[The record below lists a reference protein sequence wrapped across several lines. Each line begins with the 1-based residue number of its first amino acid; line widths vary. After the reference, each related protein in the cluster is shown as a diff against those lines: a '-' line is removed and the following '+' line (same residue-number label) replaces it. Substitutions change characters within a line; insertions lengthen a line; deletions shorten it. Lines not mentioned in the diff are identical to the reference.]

1 MHRCGVSE
9 RVRVAWCCSS
19 LQQGY
24 SMIHLSHPLNCSRPP
39 SSSTR
44 LFSFIFSSFRS
55 GLEIPT
61 SPEHLIG
68 PLGPAFLTAM
78 LRHGGHISDT
88 ASVISVRD
96 TGASIQD
103 GVKGDKAILELE
115 YTGLPR
121 RSRRVSLAGQ
131 ADHPRPPT
139 RVFAKFN
146 LRTAGPMRLLVE
158 ASEVITFVY
167 ELLFALS

>member
-1 MHRCGVSE
+1 MV
-9 RVRVAWCCSS
+9 
-19 LQQGY
+19 LF
-24 SMIHLSHPLNCSRPP
+24 L
-39 SSSTR
+39 SSTGIFNDPPLSSTQ
-44 LFSFIFSSFRS
+44 LFSSAFFINSIVLLHFFF
-55 GLEIPT
+55 IPQWARD
-61 SPEHLIG
+61 SDIARAPDR
-68 PLGPAFLTAM
+68 PA
-78 LRHGGHISDT
+78 RPGGHISDT

-131 ADHPRPPT
+131 GQADHPRPPT